1 MVLAQKAAHR
11 EAAAFVDNLSRVS
24 WLGFE
29 CSLAVNQF
37 FSILNV

>member
-1 MVLAQKAAHR
+1 MLAQKAAHG
-11 EAAAFVDNLSRVS
+11 EAAAFVDSLSWVS
-24 WLGFE
+24 WLGSE